1 MKTIKKLLNLL
12 LPHERKRLILLL
24 AMMIVM
30 AVLEMI
36 GVVSIMPF
44 MAVLANSEIIETNTF
59 LNTAFLYSQKLGVE
73 TTEHFLFLLG
83 IISFVLSGFAVFM
96 YNLSRKEQKV

>member
-44 MAVLANSEIIETNTF
+44 MAVLANSEIIETNDT
-59 LNTAFLYSQKLGVE
+59 NKRD
-73 TTEHFLFLLG
+73 HLFHH
-83 IISFVLSGFAVFM
+83 IMISIYLW
-96 YNLSRKEQKV
+96 YT